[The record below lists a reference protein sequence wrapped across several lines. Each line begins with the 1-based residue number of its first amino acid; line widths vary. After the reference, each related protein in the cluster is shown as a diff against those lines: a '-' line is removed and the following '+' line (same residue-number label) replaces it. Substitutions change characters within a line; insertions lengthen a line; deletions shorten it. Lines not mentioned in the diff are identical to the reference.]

1 MKTLC
6 LALFTGLAVVVLA
19 AAVDLTGKWEV
30 ESNFDD
36 SSIPGGGFDCSFKQ
50 DGEELTGNCSD
61 GTAPVTGELKGQNVT
76 WKMKAGV
83 TQETITFTGTVDD
96 AGTTIKGRFTMADKG
111 GRFAASK
118 Q

>member
-19 AAVDLTGKWEV
+19 AALDLAGKWEV
-30 ESNFDD
+30 EFTLDD
-36 SSIPGGGFDCSFKQ
+36 SSLAGGGFDCSFKQ
-50 DGEELTGNCSD
+50 DGEQLTGACAD
-61 GTAPVTGELKGQNVT
+61 GAAAVTGELKGQNVT

-83 TQETITFTGTVDD
+83 TQETITFAGTVDD
-96 AGTTIKGRFTMADKG
+96 AGTTMKGRFAMPDKG
-111 GRFAASK
+111 GSFTASK